1 MTSIY
6 SIYLPKLKFVS
17 GENDFSQKTLD
28 VGYFEGLQETHF
40 HYDIQVLGHQL
51 MKFIE
56 LKENYAEKQNI
67 FKKII
72 LHFTLSFHEHFK

>member
-1 MTSIY
+1 MKKDQVCDFHLFHLFPQIK
-6 SIYLPKLKFVS
+6 ICL

-67 FKKII
+67 F
-72 LHFTLSFHEHFK
+72 